1 MWLLGPSRNVVP
13 PSPHTA
19 TSFLPTG
26 LNVLPCREGAAPAT
40 RPGGR
45 APRRCDEGS
54 RCHLLALIS
63 LETLDSFI
71 FSPFYLPLSR
81 GAPRSRPRLKGVT
94 LCTLCRV
101 SSQDA
106 PVTKCRS
113 EGRKERGWRIATC
126 PLSGP
131 PRLVPAG
138 RPGARC
144 LPASSPGWPGRDT
157 QRVREEGWR
166 SRPTS
171 GSPVISLRR
180 RLHGFPRENKK
191 CLAPGSPH
199 PTHELFRSQTQRIAC
214 RAPRVCARRTADSHP
229 RRPSGSLSA
238 RLLRDPYRSTYPRM
252 YCIRLDSH
260 VFSIKSDTT
269 RLFCTWLLRI
279 ILSLCKIA
287 KCLIMDLDFLRNQCD
302 TADKEILSV
311 K

>member
-1 MWLLGPSRNVVP
+1 MPNGSRRGP
-13 PSPHTA
+13 
-19 TSFLPTG
+19 PTTQ
-26 LNVLPCREGAAPAT
+26 AH
-40 RPGGR
+40 
-45 APRRCDEGS
+45 PRR
-54 RCHLLALIS
+54 
-63 LETLDSFI
+63 
-71 FSPFYLPLSR
+71 
-81 GAPRSRPRLKGVT
+81 
-94 LCTLCRV
+94 
-101 SSQDA
+101 
-106 PVTKCRS
+106 
-113 EGRKERGWRIATC
+113 
-126 PLSGP
+126 GP
-131 PRLVPAG
+131 PTTQAHPRA
-138 RPGARC
+138 RARWARC

-157 QRVREEGWR
+157 QRVREEGRR

-229 RRPSGSLSA
+229 RRPSCSLSA

-260 VFSIKSDTT
+260 IFSIKSDTK

-311 K
+311 KQTQLYLKCQTPFLLLSRHCRSSPTVQPVVPASHKASASLPHHAQCHSDGNVCLHRGNVASKTSYKELRVQELSFF

>member
-1 MWLLGPSRNVVP
+1 MPNGSRRGP
-13 PSPHTA
+13 
-19 TSFLPTG
+19 PTTQ
-26 LNVLPCREGAAPAT
+26 AH
-40 RPGGR
+40 
-45 APRRCDEGS
+45 PRR
-54 RCHLLALIS
+54 
-63 LETLDSFI
+63 
-71 FSPFYLPLSR
+71 
-81 GAPRSRPRLKGVT
+81 
-94 LCTLCRV
+94 
-101 SSQDA
+101 
-106 PVTKCRS
+106 
-113 EGRKERGWRIATC
+113 
-126 PLSGP
+126 GP
-131 PRLVPAG
+131 PTTQAHPRA
-138 RPGARC
+138 RARWARC

-157 QRVREEGWR
+157 QRVREEGRR

-199 PTHELFRSQTQRIAC
+199 GLAPGFPHVKHELFRTQTQRIAR

-229 RRPSGSLSA
+229 CRPASSLSA
-238 RLLRDPYRSTYPRM
+238 RLLRDPYRSIYPRM

-260 VFSIKSDTT
+260 IFSIKSDTK

-311 K
+311 KQTQLYLKCQTPFLLLSRHC